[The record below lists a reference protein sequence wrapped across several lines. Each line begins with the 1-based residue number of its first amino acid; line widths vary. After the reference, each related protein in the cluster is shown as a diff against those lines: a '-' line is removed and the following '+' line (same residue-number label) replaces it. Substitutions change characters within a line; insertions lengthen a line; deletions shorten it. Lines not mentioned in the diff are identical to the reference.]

1 MYKYL
6 FNKKE
11 ALYLRPIKIL
21 TDSTSDL
28 SKELLEKYDIEV
40 IPLTVTLGENS
51 YKDGLEISAEDIFE
65 SYEKNKILPKTS
77 AVSVAEYT
85 EIFSGWVEKGYDI
98 VHFTISSSMSACYQN
113 ACIAAV
119 EVGHVWTI
127 DSANL
132 STGIGLQVLM
142 AAELAAE
149 GESAEVISRQI
160 AEAKTRVDASFILN
174 QLEFLHKGG
183 RCSGVAALGANL
195 LKLKPCIGVE
205 GGAMK
210 VGKKYRGSFEKCAL
224 EYVKDKLD
232 GNDNIDTRRI
242 FLTWTGV
249 DQKLLKEIEKEM
261 KKYHKFGEILVT
273 EAGST
278 VSGHCGPG
286 TFGVL
291 YFRKENK

>member
-1 MYKYL
+1 M
-6 FNKKE
+6 
-11 ALYLRPIKIL
+11 RPIKII
-21 TDSTSDL
+21 TDSTADL

-40 IPLTVTLGENS
+40 IPLTVTLDDKS
-51 YKDGLEISAEDIFE
+51 YKDGVEICARDIFRT
-65 SYEKNKILPKTS
+65 YEEKKILPKTS

-85 EIFSGWVEKGYDI
+85 EIYSEWVEDGYDV

-132 STGIGLQVLM
+132 STGIGLLVLL
-142 AAELAAE
+142 AAELAAK
-149 GESAEVISRQI
+149 GESAEAVSKHI

-205 GGAMK
+205 NGAMK
-210 VGKKYRGSFEKCAL
+210 VGKKYRGSYEKCAL

-232 GNDNIDTRRI
+232 GNDNIDTSRI

-249 DQKLLKEIEKEM
+249 DAKLIKEIEKEI

-286 TFGVL
+286 TFGIL

>member
-1 MYKYL
+1 M
-6 FNKKE
+6 
-11 ALYLRPIKIL
+11 RPIKIL

-51 YKDGLEISAEDIFE
+51 YKDGLEISAKDIFE